1 MSKSHNHP
9 PLFTDADLVYAYT
22 RADAIRDGVLI
33 ELPQAQEV
41 GFRVPVAITTAV
53 HAACVAWD
61 EPDPKLAAI
70 LRLRE
75 DTLLLAAVAEA
86 RAHRRR
92 QQAGIEQQ
100 SNRIDFQ
107 VETVVLRDGVASM
120 VTVALYMVIHAG
132 DDGAPVGTIMV
143 IRED

>member
-53 HAACVAWD
+53 HATCVAWN

-75 DTLLLAAVAEA
+75 DALLLAAIAEA

-92 QQAGIEQQ
+92 QHAGIEQPPD
-100 SNRIDFQ
+100 RIDFSL
-107 VETVVLRDGVASM
+107 ETIALRDGIASM
-120 VTVALYMVIHAG
+120 VTIRLYMVIG
-132 DDGAPVGTIMV
+132 PDDDGAPVGTIMV
-143 IRED
+143 IGED